1 MAAYLEAALDKDV
14 ADAVQYN
21 DELAHLYLR
30 MALQGPAGVVTPLLS
45 VLMHGAILSTFWV
58 PPGDVRSR
66 HLASAFGSH
75 VCMLQS
81 RTGIITRQH

>member
-30 MALQGPAGVVTPLLS
+30 MALQGPAGSVVLLIRLHVLQGTPVGTFSFLL
-45 VLMHGAILSTFWV
+45 
-58 PPGDVRSR
+58 DR
-66 HLASAFGSH
+66 
-75 VCMLQS
+75 C
-81 RTGIITRQH
+81 RTMY